1 MQDDALS
8 ASLPVAFERTA
19 LALRYIVYFIMAPVF
34 LMGFM
39 PGELSDFW
47 ILTGIVLAHN
57 AVVHV
62 VLWTRSY
69 AFFFTRVN
77 FLIYFLQI
85 IVTVAITGA
94 ETTDAYILYHLFTL
108 GFSVYDRR
116 FWRVIAVAVACAV
129 SFVAVLL
136 FEWIVEEINISF
148 GALLLRLMSI
158 LIVGWLVAVLS
169 ERLRRAELQM
179 ARQTANLAASEA
191 TLRAILN
198 SAGDP
203 ILVFDEREFI
213 TDANDQAG
221 RFLGVPKEQL
231 IGQRVRAFLFDDGTL
246 PYKFADLRVRGQSHG
261 EEVFITAGGEE
272 RTVEVLTRCF
282 NRGQARYFVALLRD
296 ITEQKDLQEATRQ
309 ANIRLERLNTELR
322 KLDSHKAS
330 FMSSIAINLRSPLSV
345 LSGYLGMLLDDELG
359 EVNTDQ
365 RKALQACRRSLS
377 RVFRIIDQAL
387 DLHSLGAPPRP
398 HAEVPDDDP
407 PTTG

>member
-39 PGELSDFW
+39 PGDLVDFW
-47 ILTGIVLAHN
+47 VLTGIVLTHN

-69 AFFFTRVN
+69 AFFFTRIN

-85 IVTVAITGA
+85 VVAVAITGP
-94 ETTDAYILYHLFTL
+94 ETTDAYILYHLFIL

-116 FWRVIAVAVACAV
+116 FWRVMAVALACAV
-129 SFVAVLL
+129 SFLAVLL
-136 FEWIVEEINISF
+136 FEKLIEEINISF

-158 LIVGWLVAVLS
+158 LTVGWLVAVLS
-169 ERLRRAELQM
+169 ERLRRAEVLM

-203 ILVFDEREFI
+203 ILVFDENEFI
-213 TDANDQAG
+213 TDANDQAA
-221 RFLGVPKEQL
+221 RFLGVPKDQL
-231 IGQRVRAFLFDDGTL
+231 IGQRVRGFLFDDGTL
-246 PYKFADLRVRGQSHG
+246 PYKFAELRARGQSHG
-261 EEVFITAGGEE
+261 EEVFITSSGDE

-282 NRGQARYFVALLRD
+282 NRGQSRYFVALLRD

-322 KLDSHKAS
+322 QLDSHKAS

-345 LSGYLGMLLDDELG
+345 LSGYIGMLLDDELG
-359 EVNTDQ
+359 EVNPDQ
-365 RKALQACRRSLS
+365 RRALQSCRRSLA
-377 RVFRIIDQAL
+377 RVFRIVDHAL
-387 DLHSLGAPPRP
+387 DLHSLSAPHRT
-398 HAEVPDDDP
+398 HAETDDGGP
-407 PTTG
+407 PNPS